1 MWNRWYKFWNPS
13 FHLCYLFK
21 ITIFTC
27 SMLAIILDPCYEGLR
42 LVYNKLV
49 RKKKL
54 QIVGEDN
61 KHVLF
66 PLLICAYKVMNLN
79 YVGEKVLNSTPQIF
93 MTSCRVMRRWH
104 YPWSKN
110 SNHYKT
116 KNAANEECKD
126 LLTWWK
132 VHDIYSSY
140 VRLVT

>member
-1 MWNRWYKFWNPS
+1 
-13 FHLCYLFK
+13 
-21 ITIFTC
+21 
-27 SMLAIILDPCYEGLR
+27 
-42 LVYNKLV
+42 
-49 RKKKL
+49 
-54 QIVGEDN
+54 
-61 KHVLF
+61 
-66 PLLICAYKVMNLN
+66 MNLN